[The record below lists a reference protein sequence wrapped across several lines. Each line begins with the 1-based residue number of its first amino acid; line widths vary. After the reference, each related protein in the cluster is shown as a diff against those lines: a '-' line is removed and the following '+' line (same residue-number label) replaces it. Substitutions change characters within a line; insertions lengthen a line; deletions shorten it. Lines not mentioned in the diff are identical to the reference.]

1 MNRNSKLNR
10 TTRIA
15 RRLVIAGAAALAGC
29 AGSQDAPKPQPAA
42 TGSPADNTELR
53 MLCEADQVDRQNMT
67 DADWHEVS
75 KRDVAREAR
84 VREMLAEGTVNT
96 GADYYHAA
104 LICQHSMDVEGIQ
117 LAHELSM
124 ISAALGDKRGRWL
137 MAASYDRLLNRLDQP
152 QRFGTQYRQKG
163 NEPMS
168 LGEISPG
175 VTDAMRKAIN
185 VPTLEEAKAREE
197 EMRRMFAKPEVK

>member
-1 MNRNSKLNR
+1 
-10 TTRIA
+10 
-15 RRLVIAGAAALAGC
+15 
-29 AGSQDAPKPQPAA
+29 
-42 TGSPADNTELR
+42 
-53 MLCEADQVDRQNMT
+53 MLCEADQTDRQNVT

-104 LICQHSMDVEGIQ
+104 LICQHSMELGGIQ

-124 ISAALGDKRGRWL
+124 ISGALGDMRGRWL